1 MKFSGFPKFAL
12 LLLLAGLLALGL
24 GCGSA
29 IKNTALTQGNWAFTA
44 TSTTAIKAISSPTF
58 VVGGNLSQTGS
69 NLTGTMYISQSG
81 CIAPQF
87 VSFTGTVKDKNVT
100 LTSENFGGQV
110 ITVTATATT
119 NSMTGTYAV
128 TGECSDSGTVT
139 ASAVPSIS
147 GTWNGTISNPTQ
159 GSGGLGVAQATLSV
173 ALSQAA
179 TPSEDGTF
187 ALSGT
192 LTYNNSPCSVSGTIT
207 NGYLAGNYINIV
219 ASTNDIDGTGTVY
232 YQSVYLDSVTAPHS
246 MSGSYEVSSGTSCDG
261 QVVDPFT
268 LTKQ

>member
-1 MKFSGFPKFAL
+1 MKFASFPKFAL
-12 LLLLAGLLALGL
+12 LLALSTLLALGL

-29 IKNTALTQGNWAFTA
+29 VKNTALTQGNWAFTA
-44 TSTTAIKAISSPTF
+44 TSTTAGKAIAAPTF
-58 VVGGNLSQTGS
+58 VVGGNLIQSGT

-87 VSFTGTVKDKNVT
+87 VSFTGTVKDKDVT
-100 LTSENFGGQV
+100 LTSANFGGQV
-110 ITVTATATT
+110 ITVAATATT

-128 TGECSDSGTVT
+128 TGECADSGTVT

-147 GTWNGTISNPTQ
+147 GTWTGTLSNPTG
-159 GSGGLGVAQATLSV
+159 GSGGLGVAQATLSI

-179 TPSEDGTF
+179 AASEDGTF

-207 NGYLAGNYINIV
+207 SAYLAGNYINVV

-232 YQSVYLDSVTAPHS
+232 YQFVYLDSVTAPHS
-246 MSGSYEVSSGTSCDG
+246 MTGSYQVSSTTPCDG
-261 QVVDPFT
+261 QTVDPFT

>member
-1 MKFSGFPKFAL
+1 
-12 LLLLAGLLALGL
+12 LGL

-29 IKNTALTQGNWAFTA
+29 IKNTAIAQGNWAFTA
-44 TSTTAIKAISSPTF
+44 TSTTAVKAIATPTF
-58 VVGGNLSQTGS
+58 VLGGNLAQNGA
-69 NLTGTMYISQSG
+69 NLTGSMYINNSG
-81 CIAPQF
+81 CIPDQF

-110 ITVTATATT
+110 ITVTAAATT

-128 TGECSDSGTVT
+128 TGECADSGTVT
-139 ASAVPSIS
+139 ANAVPSIS
-147 GTWNGTISNPTQ
+147 GTWTGTLSNPTE
-159 GSGGLGVAQATLSV
+159 GSGGLGVAQATLSL

-179 TPSEDGTF
+179 TASEDGTF

-192 LTYNNSPCSVSGTIT
+192 LTYNNSPCSVSGSIT
-207 NGYLAGNYINIV
+207 NGYLAGNLINIV

-232 YQSVYLDSVTAPHS
+232 YQFVHLDSVTAPHS
-246 MSGSYEVSSGTSCDG
+246 MTGSYEVSSTTLCDG
-261 QVVDPFT
+261 QIVDPFT